1 MMFCK
6 PPRQALAV
14 AVMLMAF
21 AGASLAGPALA
32 KSSTSETYRQL
43 NLFGDVFERVRSDY
57 VTEVKDEKL
66 IEDAINGMLG
76 GLDPHSSYLNPRSF
90 REMQVATRGEFGGL
104 GIEVTMDENARK
116 EGYVQV
122 VTPMD
127 DTPAYRAGIKSGDR
141 ITQLDGKPIRGK
153 TLMEAIDIMRGRP
166 GTDITL
172 TVRREK
178 ITKPFE
184 VTITRA
190 IIPLISVRSEEKGTV
205 GYVRI
210 SSFNEHT
217 ADELEENMSKL
228 RRSLGARMTGIV
240 LDLRSNPG
248 GLLDQAVAVS
258 DFFLTQGEIVSTRGR
273 DRGDVQRYAARRGD
287 VLNGKPIVVLINGGS
302 ASASEIVAGALQD
315 RRRAVVLGTKS
326 FGKGS
331 VQTVIPLNGGTDG
344 ALRLTTA
351 KYYTP
356 SGRTIHEKGIEPDI
370 EVKLPEPPKSEN
382 PSADEAEPVAPSN
395 ERPQVDDTQLKRAL
409 QILRGVKQNSRLMET
424 PKKN

>member
-1 MMFCK
+1 MKRGLPM
-6 PPRQALAV
+6 RVAIVSLVLTIALT
-14 AVMLMAF
+14 
-21 AGASLAGPALA
+21 GALLTPPALA
-32 KSSTSETYRQL
+32 KSPNSETYRQL

-57 VTEVKDEKL
+57 VTEVEDQQL
-66 IEDAINGMLG
+66 IEDAINGMLA
-76 GLDPHSSYLNPRSF
+76 GLDPHSSYLNPRNF
-90 REMQVATRGEFGGL
+90 RDMQVNTRGEFGGL

-122 VTPMD
+122 VSPMD
-127 DTPAYRAGIKSGDR
+127 NTPAYRAGVKAGDR
-141 ITQLDGKPIRGK
+141 ITHLDGDPILGK

-172 TVRREK
+172 TILREK
-178 ITKPFE
+178 AKDAFD

-190 IIPLISVRSEEKGTV
+190 TIPLVSVSQRTEGNI

-210 SSFNEHT
+210 SNFNEHT
-217 ADELEENMSKL
+217 ADELDEAISELKKE
-228 RRSLGARMTGIV
+228 LGTKMNGIV
-240 LDLRSNPG
+240 LDLRRNPG
-248 GLLDQAVAVS
+248 GLLDQAIAVS
-258 DFFLTQGEIVSTRGR
+258 DFFLTEGEIVSTRGR
-273 DRGDVQRYAARRGD
+273 HSEDIQRYNARRGD
-287 VLNGKPIVVLINGGS
+287 VLSGKPIIVLIDGGS

-315 RRRAVVLGTKS
+315 RRRATVLGTKS

-370 EVKLPEPPKSEN
+370 EVKLPEPPKTE
-382 PSADEAEPVAPSN
+382 EGQEPP
-395 ERPQVDDTQLKRAL
+395 ELEDTQLNRAL
-409 QILRGVKQNSRLMET
+409 KILRGVKQNSQLVNQ
-424 PKKN
+424 KG